1 MVLRRRLGETI
12 SVVAEVAVEVVV
24 VAEAG
29 EGQERSVAQ
38 TMR

>member
-1 MVLRRRLGETI
+1 MVSRRLLGGTM

-29 EGQERSVAQ
+29 EGPERSVAQ